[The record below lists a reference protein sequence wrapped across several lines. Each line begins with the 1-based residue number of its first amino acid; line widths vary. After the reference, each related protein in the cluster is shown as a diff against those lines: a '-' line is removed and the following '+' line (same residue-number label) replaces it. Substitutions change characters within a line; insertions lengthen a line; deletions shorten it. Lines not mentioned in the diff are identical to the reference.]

1 MTLFAKHFCLI
12 ALFLSASVGLCSG
25 KDEKA
30 KLPEAN
36 KITLELKSVHPKNG
50 QLAKAVQAGEEVA
63 PAGWKLYQLPIIDDE
78 TRKKIGEE
86 PILLAR
92 RNIVTADQVQRAIA
106 VPPRYG
112 TTQVRLTDK
121 GGDRLFNATKKMRSG
136 VDRLAVVLS
145 GKVII
150 APTVNGSLSQS
161 FIIEGL
167 DGSKE
172 VDEVVAVLSP
182 PLSE

>member
-1 MTLFAKHFCLI
+1 M
-12 ALFLSASVGLCSG
+12 
-25 KDEKA
+25 
-30 KLPEAN
+30 
-36 KITLELKSVHPKNG
+36 
-50 QLAKAVQAGEEVA
+50 
-63 PAGWKLYQLPIIDDE
+63 
-78 TRKKIGEE
+78 
-86 PILLAR
+86 
-92 RNIVTADQVQRAIA
+92 RAACI
-106 VPPRYG
+106 
-112 TTQVRLTDK
+112 Q
-121 GGDRLFNATKKMRSG
+121 MRSG
-136 VDRLAVVLS
+136 VDRLALVLS